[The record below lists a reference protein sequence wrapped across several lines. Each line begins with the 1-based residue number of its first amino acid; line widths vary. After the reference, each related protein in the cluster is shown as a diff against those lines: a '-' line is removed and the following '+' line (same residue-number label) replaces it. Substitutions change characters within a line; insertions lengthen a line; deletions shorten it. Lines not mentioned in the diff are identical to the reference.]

1 MSVYL
6 LAGIRRPLD
15 SDLTLAVAARDV
27 IALRAWHGSL
37 RRWGLL
43 ESFALPRDPV
53 SEPRACLV
61 IRATGE
67 EAAAQLAERWGR
79 LSGYRVTVLA
89 LSTTTGRTGGLS

>member
-6 LAGIRRPLD
+6 LAGVRRQLVC
-15 SDLTLAVAARDV
+15 DLTLAVAARDL

-53 SEPRACLV
+53 GEPRACLI

-67 EAAAQLAERWGR
+67 EAAAQLADRWER

-89 LSTTTGRTGGLS
+89 LTTPAGRREG